1 MGMDVWGR
9 APSAPAGQY
18 FRANIW
24 SWRPIQAL
32 INQLCADLLDE
43 QTLVKLGVN
52 VGAGPTEAATCV
64 AMAERFDRWL
74 EQHVDGH
81 QLDLGLRVTPEGRF
95 VSDAERTANPAL
107 ETVSPYAVEDEHLKE
122 WVEFLRHC
130 GGFEVW

>member
-9 APSAPAGQY
+9 NPTSPQGRY

-32 INQLCADLLDE
+32 IIELCSDLFDE
-43 QTLVKLGVN
+43 QTLARLGIN
-52 VGAGPTEAATCV
+52 VGAGPSESQTCCE
-64 AMAERFDRWL
+64 MANRFSTWL
-74 EQHVDGH
+74 ESHTTGH
-81 QLDLGLRVTPEGRF
+81 GVDLGLRVTHEGRF
-95 VSDAERTANPAL
+95 VSETELASQPQL
-107 ETVSPYAVEDEHLKE
+107 ETMSPYHVSDEHLKE

>member
-9 APSAPAGQY
+9 APITPAGQY

-32 INQLCADLLDE
+32 INDLCSDLLDE

-52 VGAGPTEAATCV
+52 VGAGPAAEDVCRE
-64 AMAERFDRWL
+64 MASRFERWL
-74 EQHVDGH
+74 EQHVEGH
-81 QLDLGLRVTPEGRF
+81 GLELGLRVTPEGRF
-95 VSDAERTANPAL
+95 VSPAEIAANPTL
-107 ETVSPYAVEDEHLKE
+107 VTVSPYQVDDDQLKE